1 MIGPLLFLAAIFFF
15 NFLARIIL
23 SPLMPVIE
31 ADLKLDHGQAGV
43 LFMVLAVGY
52 FVALMASGYVSSR
65 LQHNRTIVVSALA
78 MGLALLGTSC
88 SQDLGGVCMGMLVV
102 GMTAGFYFPSGMA
115 TITSLFEPKHWGRAI
130 GVHELAPNLAF
141 ISAPLL
147 VELLLHWFS
156 WRQILALTGLASA
169 LLGAAFA
176 CFGRGGEFP
185 GEAPALKFLRT
196 LLREPV
202 FWIMLV
208 LFGLGMGSTTGVYS
222 MLPLFLVSERG
233 MDPNQANL
241 VVALSRIPT
250 LGTALLGGWASD
262 RFGPARTLTAVVLA
276 TGLMTLLLGLVSGPW
291 LIAVIILQAM
301 VAVGFFPP
309 AFAAISSLGMATS
322 RNVVISF
329 TVPFAY
335 LLGAGATPTLIGIC
349 GKEGAFAF
357 GIGLVGVFI
366 VLGAGLSGFLKLPK
380 QHLKSG
386 GQ

>member
-88 SQDLGGVCMGMLVV
+88 SQDLGGVCMGMLMV

-147 VELLLHWFS
+147 V
-156 WRQILALTGLASA
+156 
-169 LLGAAFA
+169 
-176 CFGRGGEFP
+176 
-185 GEAPALKFLRT
+185 
-196 LLREPV
+196 
-202 FWIMLV
+202 
-208 LFGLGMGSTTGVYS
+208 
-222 MLPLFLVSERG
+222 
-233 MDPNQANL
+233 
-241 VVALSRIPT
+241 
-250 LGTALLGGWASD
+250 GTAAALVFLAPDPCSD
-262 RFGPARTLTAVVLA
+262 RSGFGPARRRLR
-276 TGLMTLLLGLVSGPW
+276 LLRPRW
-291 LIAVIILQAM
+291 
-301 VAVGFFPP
+301 
-309 AFAAISSLGMATS
+309 
-322 RNVVISF
+322 
-329 TVPFAY
+329 
-335 LLGAGATPTLIGIC
+335 
-349 GKEGAFAF
+349 
-357 GIGLVGVFI
+357 
-366 VLGAGLSGFLKLPK
+366 
-380 QHLKSG
+380 
-386 GQ
+386 